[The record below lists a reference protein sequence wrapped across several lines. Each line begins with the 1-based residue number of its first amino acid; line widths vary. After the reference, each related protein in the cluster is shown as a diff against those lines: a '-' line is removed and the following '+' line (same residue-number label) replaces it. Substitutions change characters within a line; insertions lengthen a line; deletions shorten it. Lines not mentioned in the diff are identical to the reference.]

1 MVGPGRR
8 PQRPGASPMTGANLP
23 PLADAIAA
31 HFALSDAFDA
41 ALDDQSAPELDD
53 AEALWQRAAKEP
65 RSTTADAMAKLRLM
79 SRYQEAFYREDGTD
93 LLILRDAI
101 NRLAAPGAL

>member
-1 MVGPGRR
+1 
-8 PQRPGASPMTGANLP
+8 MTAAAFP
-23 PLADAIAA
+23 TLAEAIAA

-41 ALDDQSAPELDD
+41 AVDEQSAPELDD

-65 RSTTADAMAKLRLM
+65 SSTPADALAKLRLL
-79 SRYQEAFYREDGTD
+79 SRYQEVAHREDGTD

-101 NRLAAPGAL
+101 NRLEAPGAL